1 MEMIHCPKRIE
12 TEILRISYKRL
23 EIIYKLSSL
32 SVIGENRMLKAK
44 LALTRSLQRLLA
56 LISARFTLPF
66 NLYPTIIIDGDRGR
80 NGPEE

>member
-66 NLYPTIIIDGDRGR
+66 NLYPTIITDGDRGR